1 MAGPHVHLCP
11 PLPLLC
17 LCPSLTC
24 GSLSLPSGGGH
35 MYDAPESHLCSCTFA
50 SSGRTCGGSGP
61 LDAQGERDLPKTCPL
76 SMQPPPRVLE
86 RAPQKPPP
94 VLSPP
99 GGLFGGSAEPAA
111 AAPAPQ
117 AEYAPPVQP
126 AWAQSPQPGAGQ
138 APQVCAFEHRN
149 FMQCMRP
156 PHGQTCS
163 EGVEEPYRSSR
174 PPLPPSPPWHGPKA
188 PN

>member
-1 MAGPHVHLCP
+1 
-11 PLPLLC
+11 
-17 LCPSLTC
+17 
-24 GSLSLPSGGGH
+24 
-35 MYDAPESHLCSCTFA
+35 MYDAPESHLCTEPPAPSPPWGA
-50 SSGRTCGGSGP
+50 PGGSGP

-126 AWAQSPQPGAGQ
+126 AWSQSPQPGGGQ

-156 PHGQTCS
+156 PHGQKL
-163 EGVEEPYRSSR
+163 GAIEP
-174 PPLPPSPPWHGPKA
+174 
-188 PN
+188 